1 MKFED
6 FTSGKFVQ
14 QYEYKSFTPTLV
26 NREWTWEDPRI
37 NSLLEE
43 TTRSLAEL
51 DAFSKMVPDVDRYI
65 YMHVVK
71 EANTSSA
78 RKWTMP
84 CATEC
89 TLPKKNVTTGRKCTT
104 TSMQ

>member
-1 MKFED
+1 
-6 FTSGKFVQ
+6 
-14 QYEYKSFTPTLV
+14 V
-26 NREWTWEDPRI
+26 NREWTWDDTRI

-71 EANTSSA
+71 EANTSS
-78 RKWTMP
+78 RIEGTR
-84 CATEC
+84 TEMDDALRDREYLF
-89 TLPKKNVTTGRKCTT
+89 TEYYQLFLG
-104 TSMQ
+104 